1 MRREATLKE
10 RQPPNIQVSGFGR
23 LAFWLSLQKTCVYG
37 HRLAA
42 LPITLNEAVKWSVLM
57 QNGSGGESET
67 LSIPP
72 SAVPIEPF
80 GFCGRKAK

>member
-1 MRREATLKE
+1 MGLADWL
-10 RQPPNIQVSGFGR
+10 SGF
-23 LAFWLSLQKTCVYG
+23 LFKTCVYG

-42 LPITLNEAVKWSVLM
+42 LPIALNEALKWSVLM

-67 LSIPP
+67 LCISP

-80 GFCGRKAK
+80 DFCGRKAK